1 MSKHSPIFSPI
12 WSVPSFL
19 RPSTH
24 PAHRYDISSVW
35 QLTDETK
42 NLNETNLDTFCANF
56 FLTDSETFFT
66 KWKSAENGTAH
77 SGDGDGI
84 TRTKLTS
91 QFLAAFMPWAASVSF
106 PSLPSYQ
113 FLTLYH
119 LSSLNGKARLQIHPL
134 ILNSNASYPTTLSR
148 WILRSSMPIHP
159 RVLSISCVQGQLVGD
174 ISFSN
179 KKVPLLHHWTTAVNL
194 TTTTRTT
201 MTMTTRTRMI
211 GRLPGQVCSCW
222 RSQFFSSWN
231 ENNKKVS

>member
-1 MSKHSPIFSPI
+1 MCQLFFDRFRDFFYQMEKCREWDGTLWRWGRNYTHKTYITVSRCIHAMSSISEFSILAIIPI
-12 WSVPSFL
+12 
-19 RPSTH
+19 
-24 PAHRYDISSVW
+24 
-35 QLTDETK
+35 
-42 NLNETNLDTFCANF
+42 LDT
-56 FLTDSETFFT
+56 LSLKFT
-66 KWKSAENGTAH
+66 QWKGMHA
-77 SGDGDGI
+77 
-84 TRTKLTS
+84 TS
-91 QFLAAFMPWAASVSF
+91 SM
-106 PSLPSYQ
+106 
-113 FLTLYH
+113 
-119 LSSLNGKARLQIHPL
+119 QIHPL

-222 RSQFFSSWN
+222 RSQFFSS
-231 ENNKKVS
+231 